1 MVLMLSRVKIKRLPD
16 SPGVY
21 FFQKGKNILYIGKA
35 TSLRSR
41 VKSYF
46 ARDLIDTRGPLLV
59 KMLSEATRVEH
70 KVTDSVLEA
79 LILEA
84 ALIKKHQPFYNKAE
98 KDDKSFN
105 YVIITDEE
113 FPRVLIV
120 RGKDL
125 QNAKLKTQNA
135 KQKLKVKNEFGPF
148 PHGLE
153 LREAIKIIRKIFPFR
168 DTCEPHFAKA
178 SRGKPST
185 ACFNRQIGL
194 CPGVCTGEISKLE
207 YAKVIRSISL
217 FFNGRKSEIIKG
229 LRKHMKQEAK
239 LRNFEKAAELRNK
252 IFALEHIND
261 VALYKRKLDTRYPT
275 ERGFRI
281 EGYDIAHIS
290 GTHTVGSMVVM
301 EDGILAKHEY
311 KRFKIKGKSKDKSD
325 DVANLT
331 EMLER
336 RFKHNEWRLPDLV
349 VIDGGIAQKSAAE
362 QVVRGGTSNIQT
374 VSVVK
379 NDKHKPDHIMGNSK
393 IVRDYHHDILLV
405 NSEAHRFAINY
416 HRLLRGKVLK

>member
-194 CPGVCTGEISKLE
+194 FPGVCTGEISKLE

-229 LRKHMKQEAK
+229 LRKHMKQKAK

-261 VALYKRKLDTRYPT
+261 IVLYKRNLAARPLSESGRY
-275 ERGFRI
+275 RGFRI

-290 GTHTVGSMVVM
+290 GAHTVGSMVVM
-301 EDGILAKHEY
+301 EDGVLAKHEY
-311 KRFKIKGKSKDKSD
+311 KRFKIRTRAND
-325 DVANLT
+325 DIGSLT
-331 EMLER
+331 EMLTR
-336 RFKHNEWRLPDLV
+336 RFRHNEWRMPDLIV
-349 VIDGGIAQKSAAE
+349 VDGGIVQKSRAE
-362 QVVRGGTSNIQT
+362 QIIHNPETGFRNPGCGGWVVQN
-374 VSVVK
+374 
-379 NDKHKPDHIMGNSK
+379 
-393 IVRDYHHDILLV
+393 
-405 NSEAHRFAINY
+405 
-416 HRLLRGKVLK
+416 